1 MARDTWLPTPGPG
14 AGAFTQALR
23 LRPELLEGYETLRTE
38 IVRESGLD
46 PALLRRCAARVRWL
60 LTAEGDPPE
69 PADRGER
76 AVFRFV
82 DKFVR
87 DPQAVDDDDV
97 QAMRGD
103 LSVAQ
108 VVGLTEA
115 LALLDGFTRVELILA
130 RGEA

>member
-1 MARDTWLPTPGPG
+1 MARDTWLPTPGP
-14 AGAFTQALR
+14 AADACTQALR
-23 LRPELLEGYETLRTE
+23 LRPELLYGYETLRAE
-38 IVRESGLD
+38 IARESGLD
-46 PALLRRCAARVRWL
+46 PALVRRCAARVRWL

-103 LSVAQ
+103 LSAAQ

-130 RGEA
+130 RREA